1 MICEFGTVNF
11 NREIAQNFF
20 EAEITSP
27 KISKICKPGQFI
39 NILPKE
45 NWNKVMRRPM
55 SVSFQDGN
63 VIRIIYKIV
72 GPGTEEIGMW
82 KQNDKVDLI
91 GPLGNYWS
99 NWKDHLPI
107 LMGGGVGIAP
117 ILNLHNYLK
126 SLNIDHILIMGA
138 RNKSEHFLE
147 PSKKSKIFIT
157 TDDGSL
163 GIHGR
168 ITDALNEFDF
178 NPLKSKIFTCGPPLM
193 MEAIR
198 KLAIEKKVK
207 CDLALERLMACGFG
221 ICQGCTV
228 EKRQYVNTESSYRS
242 KFALGCMDGPIFSAE
257 EIVEC

>member
-1 MICEFGTVNF
+1 MIRKIGTVNF
-11 NREIAQNFF
+11 NREIAKNFF
-20 EAEITSP
+20 EAEIISP
-27 KISKICKPGQFI
+27 EISKLCKPGQFI

-63 VIRIIYKIV
+63 AIRIIYKIV
-72 GPGTEEIGMW
+72 GPGTEDIGTW
-82 KQNDKVDLI
+82 KLNDKVDII
-91 GPLGNYWS
+91 GPLGNFWN
-99 NWKDHLPI
+99 NWNGYLPI

-117 ILNLHNYLK
+117 ILNLHNHLK
-126 SLNIDHILIMGA
+126 SLKVDHILIMGA

-147 PSKKSKIFIT
+147 PSNGNNIFIT

-178 NPLKSKIFTCGPPLM
+178 NPSISKIFTCGPPLM

-228 EKRQYVNTESSYRS
+228 EKHESVNMESSYRS
-242 KFALGCMDGPIFSAE
+242 KFALACMDGPIFSAE